1 MNKIWYST
9 YYSPCATSSGTLG
22 LALSFLGFFALHL
35 LDMMPR
41 VDCCGCSCRT
51 KTSAGAYDRM
61 DAADSKIAQ
70 ALANQVFIT
79 EAPKQEKID
88 TSIV

>member
-1 MNKIWYST
+1 MVSNFFFL
-9 YYSPCATSSGTLG
+9 GTLG
-22 LALSFLGFFALHL
+22 LVLSFLGFFSLHL

-51 KTSAGAYDRM
+51 KPSDGAYDRM
-61 DAADSKIAQ
+61 DAADSKTAR
-70 ALANQVFIT
+70 ALANQAFIT
-79 EAPKQEKID
+79 EAPKQERID